1 MEFVLSRRSIL
12 QNFGHLES
20 GFDAVSVPI
29 FPRNGMFI
37 AGNSAPFAPQLQ
49 PAEDVERA
57 GEAVRAE
64 GIDILFGHCGDG
76 VVAGLGCLPTGPAGV
91 SDGKNQDALLGQSIF
106 DSKRIAV
113 VKLFAP
119 GFSSRTEDSSHSILH
134 SFLDRLTTSAFAP
147 LRMK

>member
-1 MEFVLSRRSIL
+1 MWKTTHRV
-12 QNFGHLES
+12 
-20 GFDAVSVPI
+20 A
-29 FPRNGMFI
+29 FP
-37 AGNSAPFAPQLQ
+37 LQ
-49 PAEDVERA
+49 PAEDVERVGA
-57 GEAVRAE
+57 AVRAE
-64 GIDILFGHCGDG
+64 GIGIGALFSYRDDG
-76 VVAGLGCLPTGPAGV
+76 VVAGWDRLPTGVAGV
-91 SDGKNQDALLGQSIF
+91 ADGKNQDALLGQSIF